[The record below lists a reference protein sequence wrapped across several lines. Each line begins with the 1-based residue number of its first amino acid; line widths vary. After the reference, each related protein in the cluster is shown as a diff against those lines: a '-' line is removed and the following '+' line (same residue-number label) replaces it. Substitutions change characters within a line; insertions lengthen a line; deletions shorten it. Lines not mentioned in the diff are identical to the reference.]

1 MLQTDSQPSPRGPTE
16 NPEEIQEKLHM
27 SDKFIV
33 IMIITALIA
42 LIFVWVP
49 FLSLV
54 CSPCTRLLERRRQK
68 NADKKAENATRT
80 RPLSARRIGL
90 RLDLDN

>member
-1 MLQTDSQPSPRGPTE
+1 
-16 NPEEIQEKLHM
+16 M
-27 SDKFIV
+27 SDKFIAL
-33 IMIITALIA
+33 MIAIALIA

-54 CSPCTRLLERRRQK
+54 CSPCTRLFERRRQK
-68 NADKKAENATRT
+68 NADKNADNATRP
-80 RPLSARRIGL
+80 RPPSARRIGL